1 MHSKHPLIE
10 ELLTER
16 LRMTPAR
23 LADLHRM
30 HAHWINAQVREHLWD
45 GRIISG
51 DDAWD
56 AISDSLELEISF
68 GMGLLCLFEKKSG
81 TFVGIAGLVR
91 LSKINPQAEPEIIFS
106 LEPNFWRMGLAHE
119 AASAVLAYAFNTLMM
134 PRVLGGHDAQNVRSQ
149 RVLQRLG
156 MQPIPH
162 GPVRSLPYMQ
172 VTREDFMH
180 SHMRTQPLQ
189 KIS

>member
-1 MHSKHPLIE
+1 MQSKHPVIE
-10 ELLTER
+10 ELLTPR

-30 HAHWINAQVREHLWD
+30 HAHWIKAEVRQHLWD

-56 AISDSLELEISF
+56 AISDSLELEIGF

-81 TFVGIAGLVR
+81 TFAGVSGLVR
-91 LSKINPQAEPEIIFS
+91 LSKINPEAEPEIIFS
-106 LEPNFWRMGLAHE
+106 LEPHYWHMGLAHE
-119 AASAVLAYAFNTLMM
+119 AASAVLAYAFNTLQL
-134 PRVLGGHDAQNVRSQ
+134 PRVRGGHDVENVRSL

-156 MQPIPH
+156 MQPIAH
-162 GPVRSLPYMQ
+162 GPVRGLPYMQ
-172 VTREDFMH
+172 VTHEDFMR

-189 KIS
+189 KVL

>member
-1 MHSKHPLIE
+1 MQSQHPPIE
-10 ELLTER
+10 ELLTPR

-30 HAHWINAQVREHLWD
+30 HAHWINAEVRQHLWD

-81 TFVGIAGLVR
+81 TFVGVAGLVR
-91 LSKINPQAEPEIIFS
+91 LSKINPDAKPEIVFS
-106 LEPNFWRMGLAHE
+106 LEPHFWRMGLAHE
-119 AASAVLAYAFNTLMM
+119 AASAVLAYAFNTLKL
-134 PRVLGGHDAQNVRSQ
+134 PRMLGGYDAQNVRSQ

-162 GPVRSLPYMQ
+162 GVARGLPYMQ
-172 VTREDFMH
+172 VTREEFTR
-180 SHMRTQPLQ
+180 SHLRTQPLQ